1 MIIKELR
8 ELRELKDDQSSNDGS
23 AQTEIQR
30 LMMEMQALVSEVHE
44 MILRA
49 SLDETKNE
57 SVPEYF
63 QDITEFT
70 KAANKSGIR
79 RSSTDSQGRSVSDP
93 GSYTAQELISASVS
107 EDGQMFGT
115 EPNIDVETP
124 PKSVMSFVTTTRA
137 TFRLL
142 SDRVRSSLWKL
153 GIPLVQIPS
162 VHATAQSGF
171 KVFEDG
177 FRWYR
182 GLESQQSRKLK
193 GGHLVRTVVS
203 SIIGTWCVGAIPEQ
217 PSDQQYRS

>member
-1 MIIKELR
+1 MIWPLAEFNDILQAQDLFQLPEGIAEDTELAQTGARILELQVQKERAILRAEEMENKIKQLRMIIK
-8 ELRELKDDQSSNDGS
+8 ELKDDQSSNDGS
-23 AQTEIQR
+23 SQTEIQR
-30 LMMEMQALVSEVHE
+30 LMMEMQALVSDVRE

-57 SVPEYF
+57 SVPGYF

-93 GSYTAQELISASVS
+93 GSYTAQELVSASVS

-153 GIPLVQIPS
+153 GIP
-162 VHATAQSGF
+162 
-171 KVFEDG
+171 
-177 FRWYR
+177 
-182 GLESQQSRKLK
+182 
-193 GGHLVRTVVS
+193 
-203 SIIGTWCVGAIPEQ
+203 
-217 PSDQQYRS
+217 